1 MNESMVKN
9 IYYRK
14 TNFPN
19 KEFSKIFQK
28 DFFRMLRTQHFEHSH
43 LQEQAEVIRKTGIEE
58 LNRSIQDFP
67 ESKNKQQLLKFLHDF
82 YNNRGEVANKYHK
95 ISALLPS
102 ELITIFDSYF
112 EYQRQILEIEGKIEK
127 LVHRQYLNEK
137 QLLIEGVSRHADFIQ
152 NTKMIDKNLY
162 QKVEKLL
169 KTDVEKHNKKQRQ
182 LDIFLYN
189 YFARIGAKTSP
200 LGLLGTTGVY
210 GRESFDLKKNIV
222 MSVNSSI
229 ILKLFDC
236 IYLNPNYQPSLTF
249 KLNETLIYKDG
260 KYYITVFNDVAGK
273 SLYRNR
279 QELVTL
285 SENESLNGIL
295 GLFKEQQ
302 VLTGDTLLKY
312 LSQNAQEGYLPK
324 LLENRVLLPADQINI
339 VGNQSISEALL
350 EKLKELSLDLFSDE
364 ITEFEKVVDL
374 ENEVFSWEAYD
385 QLTEVIHNIV
395 QTYGIEGFNK
405 STYVSID
412 MVTSQNDTYLEE
424 QAKVVKANQK
434 IIEDLSKFISIFD
447 ISTRSKYLA
456 YEMLKTNYGGEF
468 IPQDAKEISKF
479 LRDLAATLFQR
490 DGYWME
496 SFGYLGT
503 FYNHQI
509 DNQLLALKK
518 NIVQQLLVQDLG
530 DGSDL
535 LISYE
540 LLRDSYEQLEKLV
553 GRTHASRGYFL
564 QVSPENKIVFNHIYK
579 GYGVYRRRF
588 NHYLPREN
596 ESYGL
601 DGELVDIPMTF
612 GFNANIRESTDKTL
626 HLPLGDLTL
635 TSTKQ
640 LTWLDLGFRLSKRS
654 KEIEVFEKATGNI
667 VYPHFLGSLITVAL
681 PSLVAVFNSITLND
695 SIYFD
700 FGELL
705 LRQKLE
711 KGSQEKIVLPRIYF
725 ENKNLILSRTK
736 WYITCKKLHAILDKD
751 SSMGIKWLEVVD
763 YFEKEELPL
772 SFFIKDFFENYNQ
785 DSELIKTKP
794 LYINFNSFL
803 SFKAFAGLLK
813 KKNKIL
819 IEETLPECID
829 AETDTITELI
839 FETDD

>member
-1 MNESMVKN
+1 MVKN

-19 KEFSKIFQK
+19 REFSKIFQK
-28 DFFRMLRTQHFEHSH
+28 EVFQTLRTYQFEYSH
-43 LQEQAEVIRKTGIEE
+43 LVEQLESTHETGIEE
-58 LNRSIQDFP
+58 LNQVIQDFP
-67 ESKNKQQLLKFLHDF
+67 ESKNKQQLLKFSHDF
-82 YNNRGEVANKYHK
+82 YNNRGELANKYHK
-95 ISALLPS
+95 ISSLLPS
-102 ELITIFDSYF
+102 KLTTIFDSYF
-112 EYQRQILEIEGKIEK
+112 EYQRQIVENEDKVEK
-127 LVHRQYLNEK
+127 LVHQQYLNEK
-137 QLLIEGVSRHADFIQ
+137 QLIMAGLSKHPDFVK
-152 NTKMIDKNLY
+152 NTKMIDQTLY
-162 QKVEKLL
+162 QKIKKLL

-182 LDIFLYN
+182 MDVFLYN
-189 YFARIGAKTSP
+189 YYTRIATKTSP

-210 GRESFDLKKNIV
+210 GREPFDLKKNIV

-229 ILKLFDC
+229 ILKLFDR
-236 IYLNPNYQPSLTF
+236 IYLNPNYQPNLTF
-249 KLNETLIYKDG
+249 KLNETLIHKDG

-295 GLFKEQQ
+295 TLFKGQK
-302 VLTGDTLLKY
+302 VLTGRTLLKY
-312 LSQNAQEGYLPK
+312 LSQNSQEEYLPK
-324 LLENRVLLPADQINI
+324 LLENSVLLPAEQINI
-339 VGNQSISEALL
+339 VGKQSISKALL
-350 EKLKELSLDLFSDE
+350 EKLKEVSSELFSDE
-364 ITEFEKVVDL
+364 IAILEKAVAL
-374 ENEVFSWEAYD
+374 ENEVFSWTAYD
-385 QLTEVIHNIV
+385 QLTEEIHNIV

-412 MVTSQNDTYLEE
+412 AVTSQNGTYLEE
-424 QAKVVKANQK
+424 QAKVVKENQR

-468 IPQDAKEISKF
+468 IPQNAREVSKF

-503 FYNHQI
+503 SYDYQI
-509 DNQLLALKK
+509 DNRLLKLKK
-518 NIVQQLLVQDLG
+518 SIVQQLLVQDLG

-535 LISYE
+535 LISHE
-540 LLRDSYEQLEKLV
+540 LLKDSTTQLENLV
-553 GRTHASRGYFL
+553 GQTHKSRGYFL

-588 NHYLPREN
+588 NHYLPTEM
-596 ESYGL
+596 EPYGL

-635 TSTKQ
+635 TSPKQ
-640 LTWLDLGFRLSKRS
+640 LTWLDLGFRLSTES
-654 KEIEVFEKATGNI
+654 KEIEVFEKTTGNI

-711 KGSQEKIVLPRIYF
+711 ESSQEKVVLPRLCF
-725 ENKNLILSRTK
+725 ENTTLILSRKK
-736 WYITCKKLHAILDKD
+736 WYLTCKALHAILDKD
-751 SSMGIKWLEVVD
+751 SSMGRKWLEVVE
-763 YFEKEELPL
+763 YFEQEGLPL
-772 SFFIKDFFENYNQ
+772 SFFIKDFFESYDQ
-785 DSELIKTKP
+785 DSELLKTKP
-794 LYINFNSFL
+794 LYINFESFL

-813 KKNKIL
+813 KKDKIL
-819 IEETLPECID
+819 IEETLPECINT
-829 AETDTITELI
+829 ETDTIIELI
-839 FETDD
+839 VETDD